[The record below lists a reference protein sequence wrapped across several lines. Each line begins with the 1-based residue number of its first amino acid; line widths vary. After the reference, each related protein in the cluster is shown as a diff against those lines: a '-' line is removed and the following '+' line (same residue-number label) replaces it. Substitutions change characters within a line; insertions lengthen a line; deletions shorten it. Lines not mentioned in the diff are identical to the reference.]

1 MSGSGLFFPS
11 FIQGAGRR
19 AGLLSTALLS
29 ALLLLPLTGQAADNC
44 PMLPASDQLDSDQD
58 GVGDACDNCLLV
70 ANPDQIDTDADG
82 YGNMCDP
89 DFNNDG
95 AINFAD
101 LAYMKSRFFTADP
114 ESDLNGDG
122 AVNFADLALLKSMF
136 FQMPGPTGW
145 TPALTNTAPLAA
157 AGPDTTAYPG
167 EYVVLDGRGSYDDDG
182 DVLHYH
188 WTLAAAPSGS
198 AAQLLDAW
206 SDQASLVPDL
216 HGTYRIEL
224 TVYDGAGAS
233 ASDSIEITTLNARP
247 VAHAGSDF
255 SVTPGDTVTLDA
267 SASYDPDSD
276 ALSYQWSLIS
286 RPDGSL
292 AMLSDPAA
300 VMPQFVAD
308 VAGDYRFSLVVNDGQ
323 LDSDP
328 DSITV
333 SALQPSGDLFM
344 DMLQPMEAG
353 TWQRLNLNRF
363 DDVWTPE
370 DQRVQPEY
378 CNGSTIPGSPR
389 AILRAWSSMAW
400 DPNRGDLIFWGG
412 GHANYAGNEVYRFRT
427 STMRWER
434 ASLPSDIVCQPLGI
448 GDYHYEAIDGVF
460 NAPISSHTYDNSDYL
475 PVADRF
481 VTFGGAAY
489 GSGNFVKLVDDE
501 LVKTGPYFWDPS
513 LADADKVGGT
523 TGSQVKPEV
532 YTQVEGGRMWENRDS
547 LITGSTSQL
556 SIDLLQKTFINGTSD
571 VVVQN
576 GIDVIYF
583 NTGAGVWKYSV
594 HDPDDAGQDVLDLVG
609 TRGVGDIWSRQG
621 AGAYDPLRNIYVRTA
636 GEGFWFWDL
645 NQAGPD
651 NPPVQF
657 EPVFL
662 DAGYPTGRLER
673 DDFGLDYDP
682 VRDRYLLWNGYADV
696 WILIPPNQASSAGW
710 SMMKAPNTAAS
721 PEVPTAGPFRGILG
735 KWEYIPEYDVYLGVN
750 HNIDE
755 GRIWVYKPL
764 NWAPSR

>member
-1 MSGSGLFFPS
+1 MSFTGLS
-11 FIQGAGRR
+11 LSVHGVTRR
-19 AGLLSTALLS
+19 AGFLGPVLCAALSLAPM
-29 ALLLLPLTGQAADNC
+29 AAQAVDNC
-44 PMLPASDQLDSDQD
+44 PMLPDSDQLDTDQD
-58 GVGDACDNCLLV
+58 GVGDACDNCLLM
-70 ANPDQIDTDADG
+70 ANPDQRDNDADG
-82 YGNMCDP
+82 YGNRCDA
-89 DFNNDG
+89 DYDNSGFVNLIDYSMFKQAFGGNDP
-95 AINFAD
+95 NVD
-101 LAYMKSRFFTADP
+101 M
-114 ESDLNGDG
+114 NGDG
-122 AVNFADLALLKSMF
+122 IVNLIDYSMF
-136 FQMPGPTGW
+136 KQSFGKEPGPTGW
-145 TPALTNTAPLAA
+145 TPELANTRPVAD
-157 AGPDTTAYPG
+157 AGTSTSAYLG
-167 EYVVLDGRGSYDDDG
+167 EQIQMDGRGSYDDG

-198 AAQLLDAW
+198 AAQLQDPW
-206 SDQASLVPDL
+206 SDRATLVPDL
-216 HGTYRIEL
+216 HGTYRVEL
-224 TVYDGAGAS
+224 TVYDGAGAR
-233 ASDSIEITTLNARP
+233 AADSVEITTLNARP

-267 SASYDPDSD
+267 SASYDPDND
-276 ALSYQWSLIS
+276 DLSYQWSLVS
-286 RPDGSL
+286 RPGGSL
-292 AMLSDPAA
+292 AMLSDPAT

-308 VAGDYRFSLVVNDGQ
+308 VAGDYRFSLVVSDGL
-323 LDSDP
+323 LDSEP
-328 DSITV
+328 DTITV
-333 SALQPSGDLFM
+333 SALQPTGDRFM
-344 DMLQPMEAG
+344 DMLQPMEGG
-353 TWQRLNLNRF
+353 TWQRLNMNRF
-363 DDVWTPE
+363 DAVWTPE

-427 STMRWER
+427 STLRWER
-434 ASLPSDIVCQPLGI
+434 ASLPSDIVCRPLGI

-489 GSGNFVKLVDDE
+489 GSGNFVKLVGDE
-501 LVKTGPYFWDPS
+501 LVKTGPYFWDPGR
-513 LADADKVGGT
+513 ADAGKVGGT
-523 TGSQVKPEV
+523 TGSQVKPEI

-594 HDPDDAGQDVLDLVG
+594 NDPDDTGQDTLEVVG

-636 GEGFWFWDL
+636 GAGFWFWDL

-662 DAGYPTGRLER
+662 DEGYPTDRLER

-710 SMMKAPNTAAS
+710 SMMKAPNTGNS

-764 NWAPSR
+764 NWAPTR